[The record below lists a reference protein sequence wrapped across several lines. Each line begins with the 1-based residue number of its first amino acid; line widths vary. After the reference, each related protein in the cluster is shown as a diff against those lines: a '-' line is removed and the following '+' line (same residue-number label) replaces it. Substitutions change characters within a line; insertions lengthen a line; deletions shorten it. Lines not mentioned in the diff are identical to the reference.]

1 MIMQPITP
9 VDPLFPKLAPALDS
23 DRAAA
28 AFATALADNGY
39 PTQSL
44 SCEIERSRLKAG
56 RKVLIGYRLR
66 GRDVAGRFFDQRV
79 MVALFPGGDA
89 LALTDVSNGAR
100 LTKPSFGPPTLRLKQ
115 LGGQAWFFP
124 NDRKVH
130 HIVDL
135 LSSEHGKAEVV
146 HYVPEQGCTVR
157 VARVGSAA
165 LYGKCR
171 ADDRGAVA
179 ARVHASA
186 KGLAKAIRLAPV
198 TQYDQERRLLWQEGV
213 PGLAVDPTDILARP
227 HHWSA
232 RITNGLRD
240 LHSLPAPDGLS
251 QLTIASLSANAA
263 LRAVR
268 TASAMPQL
276 AQRIHAVQ
284 AAIDASRPAET
295 ELVLSHCD
303 LHPGNLLWDGER
315 FAVIDLDTAALAPPA
330 LDYGTLT
337 AALIHKAIEANARDT
352 VIRTMVSALRNA
364 AVREIGDEAS
374 FDWFTAA
381 SLIGER
387 LYRCSTR
394 LKSPRLAVRERLVAL
409 AENLVLHHA

>member
-1 MIMQPITP
+1 MIMQPVIP
-9 VDPLFPKLAPALDS
+9 ADPLFPKLALALDS

-28 AFATALADNGY
+28 AFVAALAENGY
-39 PTQSL
+39 QTQGL

-66 GRDVAGRFFDQRV
+66 GRDMAGKPFDQRV
-79 MVALFPGGDA
+79 MVTLFPAEDA
-89 LALTDVSNGAR
+89 SALPDVSGGAE
-100 LTKPSFGPPTLRLKQ
+100 LTKPAFGPPTLRVEQ

-135 LSSEHGKAEVV
+135 LNSEYGKAEVV

-157 VARVGSAA
+157 VARAGSTA

-171 ADDRGAVA
+171 TDDRGAVA

-186 KGLAKAIRLAPV
+186 QVTAKAFRLAPIV
-198 TQYDQERRLLWQEGV
+198 QHDPVRSLLWQEEV
-213 PGLAVDPTDILARP
+213 AGLVVDPADILARP
-227 HHWSA
+227 NHWAA
-232 RITNGLRD
+232 RIANGLRD
-240 LHSLPAPDGLS
+240 LHGLPAPDGLAL
-251 QLTIASLSANAA
+251 LTIASLSANAA
-263 LRAVR
+263 QRALR

-276 AQRIHAVQ
+276 AQRIAAVQ
-284 AAIDASRPAET
+284 ACIDASRPAET
-295 ELVLSHCD
+295 GLVLSHCD

-315 FAVIDLDTAALAPPA
+315 FAFIDLDTAALAPAA

-352 VIRTMVSALRNA
+352 VIRKMVAVLRGA
-364 AVREIGDEAS
+364 AVREIGDEAL

-394 LKSPRLAVRERLVAL
+394 LKSPRLAVRERLVAM
-409 AENLVLHHA
+409 AENLVVQNA

>member
-1 MIMQPITP
+1 MIMQPIIP
-9 VDPLFPKLAPALDS
+9 ADPLFPKLALALDS

-28 AFATALADNGY
+28 AFVAALAENGY
-39 PTQSL
+39 QTQGL

-66 GRDVAGRFFDQRV
+66 GRDMAGKPFDQRV
-79 MVALFPGGDA
+79 MVTLFPAEDA
-89 LALTDVSNGAR
+89 SALPDVSGGAE
-100 LTKPSFGPPTLRLKQ
+100 LTKPAFGPPTLRVEQ

-135 LSSEHGKAEVV
+135 LNSEYGKAEVV

-157 VARVGSAA
+157 VARAGSPA

-186 KGLAKAIRLAPV
+186 QRLAKAIRLAPV
-198 TQYDQERRLLWQEGV
+198 THYDPARRLLWQEEI
-213 PGLAVDPTDILARP
+213 PGFEVDPADILARP
-227 HHWSA
+227 NHWAA
-232 RITNGLRD
+232 RIANGLRD

-251 QLTIASLSANAA
+251 LLTIASLSTNAA
-263 LRAVR
+263 LRALR
-268 TASAMPQL
+268 TANAMPQL
-276 AQRIHAVQ
+276 AHRISAVQ
-284 AAIDASRPAET
+284 AIIEATRPAET
-295 ELVLSHCD
+295 ALVLSHCD

-315 FAVIDLDTAALAPPA
+315 FALIDLDTAALAPAA

-337 AALIHKAIEANARDT
+337 AALIHKAIETNARDT
-352 VIRTMVSALRNA
+352 VIWTMVAALRSA
-364 AVREIGDEAS
+364 AVHEIGDEAS

-394 LKSPRLAVRERLVAL
+394 LKSPRLAVRERLVTIAETL
-409 AENLVLHHA
+409 AVRHA

>member
-1 MIMQPITP
+1 MIIQPITP

-23 DRAAA
+23 DKAAA

-39 PTQSL
+39 PTQTL

-66 GRDVAGRFFDQRV
+66 GHDVAGRFFDQRV

-89 LALTDVSNGAR
+89 LALPDVSNGAK
-100 LTKPSFGPPTLRLKQ
+100 LTKPSFGPPILRLEQ

-157 VARVGSAA
+157 VLRTGAPT

-179 ARVHASA
+179 ARVYTSA
-186 KGLAKAIRLAPV
+186 QGLAKAIKFAPV
-198 TQYDQERRLLWQEGV
+198 ARYDPALRVLWQEEI
-213 PGLAVDPTDILARP
+213 PGLEVDPADILARP
-227 HHWSA
+227 HHWAA
-232 RITNGLRD
+232 RIANGVCD

-251 QLTIASLSANAA
+251 LLTIASLSTNAA
-263 LRAVR
+263 QRAMR

-276 AQRIHAVQ
+276 AQRIGAVQ
-284 AAIDASRPAET
+284 AAIDANRPGEPA
-295 ELVLSHCD
+295 LVLSHCD
-303 LHPGNLLWDGER
+303 LHLGNLLWDGGR
-315 FAVIDLDTAALAPPA
+315 FALIDLDTAALAPAA

-337 AALIHKAIEANARDT
+337 AALIHKAIEANARDAA
-352 VIRTMVSALRNA
+352 ICKMVAALRSA
-364 AVREIGDEAS
+364 AVREIGDGAVC
-374 FDWFTAA
+374 DWFTAA

-394 LKSPRLAVRERLVAL
+394 LKSPRLAVRERLVAM
-409 AENLVLHHA
+409 AEGLVVRRA

>member
-1 MIMQPITP
+1 MIMQPIIP
-9 VDPLFPKLAPALDS
+9 ADPLFPKLALALDS
-23 DRAAA
+23 DRAAV
-28 AFATALADNGY
+28 AFVAALAENGY
-39 PTQSL
+39 QTQGL

-66 GRDVAGRFFDQRV
+66 GRDIAGNVFDQRV
-79 MVALFPGGDA
+79 MVALFPGGDVSA
-89 LALTDVSNGAR
+89 LLDVSDGAK
-100 LTKPSFGPPTLRLKQ
+100 LTKPTFGPPTLRLEQ

-135 LSSEHGKAEVV
+135 LDSEHGKAEVV

-157 VARVGSAA
+157 IPRTGAPA

-179 ARVHASA
+179 ARVYASA
-186 KGLAKAIRLAPV
+186 QGLAKAIRFAPV
-198 TQYDQERRLLWQEGV
+198 TRYDPALRVLWQEEISR
-213 PGLAVDPTDILARP
+213 LEVDPADILARP
-227 HHWSA
+227 HHWAA
-232 RITNGLRD
+232 RIANGVRD

-251 QLTIASLSANAA
+251 PLTIASLSTNAA
-263 LRAVR
+263 LRALR
-268 TASAMPQL
+268 TANAMPQL
-276 AQRIHAVQ
+276 AQRISAVQ
-284 AAIDASRPAET
+284 AIIEATRPAET
-295 ELVLSHCD
+295 ALVLSHCD

-315 FAVIDLDTAALAPPA
+315 FALIDLDTAALAPAA

-352 VIRTMVSALRNA
+352 VIWTMVAALRSA
-364 AVREIGDEAS
+364 AVHEIGDEAS

-394 LKSPRLAVRERLVAL
+394 LKSPRLAVRERLVTM
-409 AENLVLHHA
+409 AEAVAVRHA

>member
-1 MIMQPITP
+1 MQPNTP

-23 DRAAA
+23 DRAAM
-28 AFATALADNGY
+28 AFASALAEHGY
-39 PTQSL
+39 RTQGL
-44 SCEIERSRLKAG
+44 SCEIERSRLKTG

-66 GRDVAGRFFDQRV
+66 GRDLAGNLFDQRV
-79 MVALFPGGDA
+79 MVALFPGGDSSA
-89 LALTDVSNGAR
+89 LPDVSDGAK
-100 LTKPSFGPPTLRLKQ
+100 LAEPAFGPPTLPLQQ

-124 NDRKVH
+124 NDRKVR

-135 LSSEHGKAEVV
+135 LDSEHGKAEVV

-157 VARVGSAA
+157 IPRTGAPM

-179 ARVHASA
+179 AKIYAHAQ
-186 KGLAKAIRLAPV
+186 GLAKAIRLAPV
-198 TQYDQERRLLWQEGV
+198 IQYDSMRRLFWQEEVLGFE
-213 PGLAVDPTDILARP
+213 VDPADILARP
-227 HHWSA
+227 HHWAA
-232 RITNGLRD
+232 RIANGLRD

-251 QLTIASLSANAA
+251 LLTIASLSTNSA
-263 LRAVR
+263 LRAMR

-276 AQRIHAVQ
+276 AQRIGAVQ
-284 AAIDASRPAET
+284 AAIDASRPSEPA
-295 ELVLSHCD
+295 LLLSHCD

-315 FAVIDLDTAALAPPA
+315 FALIDLDTAALAPAA

-352 VIRTMVSALRNA
+352 VIRTMVSAMRNA
-364 AVREIGDEAS
+364 AVQEIGDEAL

-387 LYRCSTR
+387 LYRCITR
-394 LKSPRLAVRERLVAL
+394 LKSPRLAVRERLVAM
-409 AENLVLHHA
+409 AENLVARHA

>member
-1 MIMQPITP
+1 MIMKP
-9 VDPLFPKLAPALDS
+9 VIPADPLFPRLTVALDS

-28 AFATALADNGY
+28 AFTAALAENGY
-39 PTQSL
+39 QTMHL

-66 GRDVAGRFFDQRV
+66 GRDMKDSPFDQRV
-79 MVALFPGGDA
+79 MVALFPGEDA
-89 LALTDVSNGAR
+89 SALPDVSDGAM
-100 LTKPSFGPPTLRLKQ
+100 LTKPAFGPPILRLEQ

-135 LSSEHGKAEVV
+135 LNSEHGKAEVV

-157 VARVGSAA
+157 ISRIGAPA

-186 KGLAKAIRLAPV
+186 KGLGEAIRLAPV
-198 TQYDQERRLLWQEGV
+198 IQYDPARRLFWQEEL
-213 PGLAVDPTDILARP
+213 PGLGVDPADILARP
-227 HHWSA
+227 EHWGA
-232 RITNGLRD
+232 RIANVLRD
-240 LHSLPAPDGLS
+240 LHSLPAPNGLAL
-251 QLTIASLSANAA
+251 LTIASLSANAA
-263 LRAVR
+263 QRALR
-268 TASAMPQL
+268 TAKAMPQL
-276 AQRIHAVQ
+276 AQRIALVQ
-284 AAIDASRPAET
+284 AMIESQRPT
-295 ELVLSHCD
+295 DTPLILSHCD

-315 FAVIDLDTAALAPPA
+315 FALIDLDTAALAPAA

-337 AALIHKAIEANARDT
+337 AALIHKAIEANARDA
-352 VIRTMVSALRNA
+352 VICKMVAALRSA

-374 FDWFTAA
+374 FNWFTAA

-394 LKSPRLAVRERLVAL
+394 LKSPRLAVRERLIDMAQ
-409 AENLVLHHA
+409 NLVTNHA